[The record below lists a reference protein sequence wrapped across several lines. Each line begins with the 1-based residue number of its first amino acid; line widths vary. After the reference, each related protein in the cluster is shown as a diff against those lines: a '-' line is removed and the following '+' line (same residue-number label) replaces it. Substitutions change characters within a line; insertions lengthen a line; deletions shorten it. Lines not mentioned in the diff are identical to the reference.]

1 VCESTFGQAKK
12 KDSKMSDDLPV
23 RPEEINLKR
32 LSYSPTQNPFAKGSE
47 IRTRHKTVRTRASGN
62 RDLVDS
68 ETGEIVAQ
76 SAIHIIEEKDEE
88 QFVKVFSEGVK
99 AAFDLTR
106 TGARVFSVV
115 LEKYQQTPMTGGFSD
130 SLTLFFFGDGLD
142 GLSIG
147 MSDRTFH
154 GGLKELLAKGFLAP
168 KAPNQYWVNP
178 ALFFKGDRV
187 AFVREYR
194 KTARTAN
201 EKLAL
206 EARRIEDAG
215 E

>member
-1 VCESTFGQAKK
+1 M
-12 KDSKMSDDLPV
+12 DSKMSDDLPV
-23 RPEEINLKR
+23 RAEEINLKR
-32 LSYSPTQNPFAKGSE
+32 LSYSPLENPFARGSE

-76 SAIHIIEEKDEE
+76 SAIHIIEERDED
-88 QFVKVFSEGVK
+88 QFVKVFEDGVK
-99 AAFDLTR
+99 AAFDLSR
-106 TGARVFSVV
+106 TGARVFSAV
-115 LEKYQQTPMTGGFSD
+115 LQKYQNTPMTGGYAD
-130 SLTLFFFGDGLD
+130 SLTLFFFKDGLD

-194 KTARTAN
+194 KTARSAH

-206 EARRIEDAG
+206 EAQRIEDKG